1 MIPVLLLMTIGLI
14 IGYVLRNKIKF
25 ILISNKATTLIIYML
40 LFLLGIGVGL
50 NKTIVSNMTNIGL
63 QAILITFGAVLGS
76 LIFAYITYKLFF
88 IQKNEK

>member
-1 MIPVLLLMTIGLI
+1 MIPVLLFMTIGFIL
-14 IGYVLRNKIKF
+14 GYVLRNKSKF
-25 ILISNKATTLIIYML
+25 ILFSNKATTLIIYLL

-50 NKTIVSNMTNIGL
+50 NKTIVSNMAKIGL

-76 LIFAYITYKLFF
+76 LILAYITYTLFF

>member
-14 IGYVLRNKIKF
+14 LGYVLRNKTKF
-25 ILISNKATTLIIYML
+25 ILFSNKATTLIIYML

-50 NKTIVSNMTNIGL
+50 NKTIVSNIANIGF
-63 QAILITFGAVLGS
+63 QAILITFGATLGS
-76 LIFAYITYKLFF
+76 LILAYITYKLFF

>member
-1 MIPVLLLMTIGLI
+1 MLPVLLLMTLGFVL
-14 IGYVLRNKIKF
+14 GYVLRNKNKF
-25 ILISNKATTLIIYML
+25 IQFSNKATTLIIYAL

-50 NKTIVSNMTNIGL
+50 NKTIVSNMTTIGL

>member
-1 MIPVLLLMTIGLI
+1 
-14 IGYVLRNKIKF
+14 
-25 ILISNKATTLIIYML
+25 

-50 NKTIVSNMTNIGL
+50 NKTIVSNMAKIGL

-76 LIFAYITYKLFF
+76 LILAYITYTLFF

>member
-14 IGYVLRNKIKF
+14 IGYVLRTKTKF
-25 ILISNKATTLIIYML
+25 ILFSNKATTLIIYML

-50 NKTIVSNMTNIGL
+50 NKTIVSNMANIGL

-76 LIFAYITYKLFF
+76 LILAYITYKLFF

>member
-1 MIPVLLLMTIGLI
+1 MIQVLLLMTIGFI
-14 IGYVLRNKIKF
+14 IGYVFRNKTKF
-25 ILISNKATTLIIYML
+25 ILFSNKATTLIIYVL

-50 NKTIVSNMTNIGL
+50 NKTIVSNMANIGY
-63 QAILITFGAVLGS
+63 QSIIITFGAVLGS

>member
-1 MIPVLLLMTIGLI
+1 MIPVLLLMTIGFIL
-14 IGYVLRNKIKF
+14 GYVLKNKTKL
-25 ILISNKATTLIIYML
+25 ILFSNKATTLIIYLL

-50 NKTIVSNMTNIGL
+50 NKTIVSNMATIGL

-76 LIFAYITYKLFF
+76 LVLAYITYTLFF

>member
-1 MIPVLLLMTIGLI
+1 MIPVLLLMTIGFIL
-14 IGYVLRNKIKF
+14 GYVLRNKTKF
-25 ILISNKATTLIIYML
+25 IQFSNKATTLIIYLL

-50 NKTIVSNMTNIGL
+50 NETIISNMDTIGL

>member
-14 IGYVLRNKIKF
+14 LGYVLRNKTKF
-25 ILISNKATTLIIYML
+25 ILFSNKATTLIIYML

-50 NKTIVSNMTNIGL
+50 NKTIISNIANIGF
-63 QAILITFGAVLGS
+63 QAILITFGAILGS
-76 LIFAYITYKLFF
+76 LILAYITYKLFF

>member
-1 MIPVLLLMTIGLI
+1 MIPVLLLMTIGFIL
-14 IGYVLRNKIKF
+14 GYVLRNKSKF
-25 ILISNKATTLIIYML
+25 ILFSNKATTLIIYLL

-50 NKTIVSNMTNIGL
+50 NKTIVSNMAKIGL

-76 LIFAYITYKLFF
+76 LILAYITYTLFF

>member
-14 IGYVLRNKIKF
+14 IGFVFRNKTKF
-25 ILISNKATTLIIYML
+25 ILISNKATTLIIYTL

-50 NKTIVSNMTNIGL
+50 NKTIVSNITNIGL
-63 QAILITFGAVLGS
+63 QAILITFGDVLGR